1 MLSLPPSVRIYVCVA
16 AADMRKGF
24 DGLAALAREVIAEDP
39 LSGHLFVFRN
49 RQADRIKVLYWD
61 RDGYAIWQKR
71 LERGSF
77 AFPASKAKRMELT
90 SVQLHMILQG
100 MDLAKVQ
107 QCRRFSW
114 PQGVDSK

>member
-1 MLSLPPSVRIYVCVA
+1 MLNLPPAVRIYVCVA

-24 DGLAALAREVIAEDP
+24 DGLAAMAREVIEEDP

-61 RDGYAIWQKR
+61 RDGYALWQKR

-77 AFPASKAKRMELT
+77 AFPVSQDKRLELT
-90 SVQLHMILQG
+90 SAQLNLILQG
-100 MDLAKVQ
+100 VDPASVKQ
-107 QCRRFSW
+107 RRRFSW
-114 PQGVDSK
+114 PPSVESP